1 MFFEYFIPCYD
12 KRFERHHLHR
22 IFPIV
27 FQLLQFA
34 RLLTLLSRVEFFQI
48 RKKGFQFLIFPIKK
62 FSNWPTIPQLYI
74 HGEFI
79 GGADIIKE
87 MYETGELVKLLKAN
101 S

>member
-1 MFFEYFIPCYD
+1 MTDIIGALGE
-12 KRFERHHLHR
+12 KRVKKMARKSKRERN
-22 IFPIV
+22 
-27 FQLLQFA
+27 QA
-34 RLLTLLSRVEFFQI
+34 I
-48 RKKGFQFLIFPIKK
+48 REGIKQYA
-62 FSNWPTIPQLYI
+62 NWPTIPQLYI